1 MIMNAPQ
8 QALKMSQNIVEE
20 VKDALQRGKTI
31 DGYDHKAK
39 KRYYEPA
46 PDDMAWEEFA
56 KVVESRRSVRKF
68 TDKPIPRDVLDACL
82 DMALLAPSSCNLQ
95 PWEFHVVQSPT
106 LKGKLIEACMDQ
118 NAAKTA
124 AELIVVVARTDNW
137 MKVANLNLNN
147 WPQEKMPKHWI
158 SFYKAVVPFT
168 YWQGP
173 FDALGMAKKAFAEVT
188 GLFRPVPRGP
198 FSSSDMRVWA
208 TKSVALAAE
217 NLMLAFRAHGY
228 DSCPMEGMD
237 ARRVSKMLKL
247 PRGAEVSMVIGAG
260 ERADDGVYF
269 PRVKF
274 DRDNFIKYR

>member
-1 MIMNAPQ
+1 MNAPD
-8 QALKMSQNIVEE
+8 QALKFSQNIVEE

-31 DGYDHKAK
+31 DGYDYKAK

-46 PDDMAWEEFA
+46 PENVDADAFTS
-56 KVVESRRSVRKF
+56 VVESRRSVRKF
-68 TDKPIPRDVLDACL
+68 TEKPIPPEVLEKCL
-82 DMALLAPSSCNLQ
+82 DLALLAPSSCNLQ
-95 PWEFHVVQSPT
+95 PWEFHVVQTPK
-106 LKGKLIEACMDQ
+106 LKEKLVEACMNQ

-137 MKVANLNLNN
+137 MKVADLNLNN
-147 WPQEKMPKHWI
+147 WPQKNMPSHWV

-173 FDALGMAKKAFAEVT
+173 FDAVGRAKKAFASVA
-188 GLFRPVPRGP
+188 GVFRPVPRGP
-198 FSSSDMRVWA
+198 FSRDDMKVWA

-217 NLMLAFRAHGY
+217 NLMLALRAYGY

-237 ARRVSKMLKL
+237 EKRVKRLLKL
-247 PRGAEVSMVIGAG
+247 PKDAVVPMVIGAG

-274 DRDNFIKYR
+274 ERDNFVHYV